1 MVVRNDAT
9 QWFDYTPP
17 SLPWMGFA
25 GHWGTPVMIP
35 LTPVDIAAD
44 IVGVTGNWK
53 IVNAIEDLISP
64 LADEIYMTM
73 YRRDADAPVNLPYQ
87 SGWNPQYS
95 ITAARDGNGA
105 WTSFPGPRVGTMSA
119 LACATEDADGGTLI
133 HAAYVG
139 ADGYVYYIQYDGNDW
154 TYADTQ
160 IPGQKA
166 TNSPAITVLDGT
178 VYIVFQNNAE
188 LYFATATGPDYD
200 FGPAVPVNNPGIR
213 DVTSLALFVQYNI
226 VYCRTRTTAARA
238 WATARCTAWPTR
250 GTSSGK
256 SSPRVPAITRGM
268 SNSPAAAVTNPAN
281 VYVVY
286 QGYQGN
292 QQLWGTQRN
301 GEAWLRL
308 TQDNLPPHMSASPGA
323 TAMGSL
329 LYVAVFGPVN
339 YSMLTLMHFDGY
351 TWTVDSSYPTTAVAG
366 CSPTLIAY
374 DGQLVAF
381 YQTMS

>member
-1 MVVRNDAT
+1 MDGVRGTLGHAAT
-9 QWFDYTPP
+9 
-17 SLPWMGFA
+17 
-25 GHWGTPVMIP
+25 IP

-95 ITAARDGNGA
+95 ITAASYGNGA

-200 FGPAVPVNNPGIR
+200 FGPAVPVNNPGIC
-213 DVTSLALFVQYNI
+213 DVTSPALFVQYNT
-226 VYCRTRTTAARA
+226 VYCLYQDY
-238 WATARCTAWPTR
+238 
-250 GTSSGK
+250 
-256 SSPRVPAITRGM
+256 SSPGVGNGTLHCLAYTGNQQWKEQSPSTSDYPGM